1 MSDIE
6 SGFESESGLESESGF
21 ESDCSIYNEIEE
33 LIATT
38 VQQQLAYEESI
49 KVLEAIKELIDTNI
63 NVTYNNKIVDF
74 DDVIDQFHSE
84 SLKSIDESGNIIF
97 GQLLMEFLNKID

>member
-1 MSDIE
+1 MSELE
-6 SGFESESGLESESGF
+6 SGSESGF

-49 KVLEAIKELIDTNI
+49 AALERVQSLIDTKNI
-63 NVTYNNKIVDF
+63 IYSTYDNKIVDF
-74 DDVIDQFHSE
+74 NDVIDQFHSD
-84 SLKSIDESGNIIF
+84 SLKSIDTSGNIIF
-97 GQLLMEFLNKID
+97 GQLLMEFLKGQASLNKID